1 VYCNAQRDKF
11 WRCCDAAVAETIL
24 AELIEALRG
33 EDSADQCKNAS

>member
-1 VYCNAQRDKF
+1 MHNAINSGVVAIE
-11 WRCCDAAVAETIL
+11 CDAAVVETIL